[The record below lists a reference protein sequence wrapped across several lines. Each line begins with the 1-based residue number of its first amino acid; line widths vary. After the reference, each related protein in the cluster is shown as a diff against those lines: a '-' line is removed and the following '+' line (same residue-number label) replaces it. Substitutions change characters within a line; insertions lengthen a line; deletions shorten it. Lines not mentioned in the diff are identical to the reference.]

1 MRVLT
6 LAAMLAAAAFPAF
19 AQPDA
24 AVPPLPTPAS
34 TPALPIAAGAQVAPV
49 ADAGPA
55 VAPSGDIISTL
66 RASGRFTVLLAG
78 LQRTNLVGVL
88 RNNHNLTLLAPTD
101 EAFRALPPET
111 LQALTAPRNAALFQ
125 RVLTYHLINAPVDGG
140 DMRGARGRVVSVE
153 GADLHVNG
161 AGEGVLVEDGRLT
174 QLNVRTSNGLIHVI
188 DRVLIPSDVA
198 ALGVLP
204 GVAARIGNTADVA
217 ATAISAP
224 PPAPPAPPT
233 AAVESLPT
241 QPTATLGH

>member
-1 MRVLT
+1 MRVIT
-6 LAAMLAAAAFPAF
+6 LAAVFAAVAFPSF

-24 AVPPLPTPAS
+24 AAPLPTSAP
-34 TPALPIAAGAQVAPV
+34 TTALPIAAVPQVAAT

-66 RASGRFTVLLAG
+66 RASGRFTILLDG

-101 EAFRALPPET
+101 AAFRALPPET
-111 LQALTAPRNAALFQ
+111 LRALTAPRNAALFQ
-125 RVLTYHLINAPVDGG
+125 RVLTYHLINAPLDGG

-153 GADLHVNG
+153 GADLHVDG
-161 AGEGVLVEDGRLT
+161 GGDGVLIEDGHIT

-198 ALGVLP
+198 SLGVLP
-204 GVAARIGNTADVA
+204 GVVARTGATADVA
-217 ATAISAP
+217 ATAVSSP
-224 PPAPPAPPT
+224 PLAAPAPPMP
-233 AAVESLPT
+233 AVESLPT